1 MSASTTRLAPCTTS
15 SPDSPVAHVDIKD
28 LSKHFGTLTVFDG
41 VDLHVDDNEFVSI
54 LGPSGCGKT
63 TLLRIVA
70 GIVEATAG
78 AVLVDGETIH
88 KPRPDMTLVFQNF
101 RLLPWR
107 TVEDNVA
114 YGLRLQGNSKAAARE
129 LAQPYVQLV
138 GLEGR
143 EKEYPYQLSGGMQ
156 QRVGL
161 ARALAIQPEILL
173 MDEPFG
179 ALDAQTRELMQDE
192 LLKIWSADRKT
203 VLFVTHSI
211 DEAIVLSDR
220 VVMMQSNPGRIVDVI
235 RVPFDRP
242 RDATAIRTDPRFATL
257 RAEMW
262 ALLRQDP
269 LAGDSAPGRT
279 GD

>member
-1 MSASTTRLAPCTTS
+1 LSNVS
-15 SPDSPVAHVDIKD
+15 IEN
-28 LSKHFGTLTVFDG
+28 LSKNYGALSVFDQINLNVG
-41 VDLHVDDNEFVSI
+41 DNEFVSI

-70 GIVEATAG
+70 GLEQATEG
-78 AVLVDGETIH
+78 RVLVADEETH

-107 TVEDNVA
+107 TVEDNVG
-114 YGLRLQGNSKAAARE
+114 YGLRLRGRSRGEARAE
-129 LAQPYVQLV
+129 AQPFIKMV

-143 EKEYPYQLSGGMQ
+143 EQKYPYQLSGGMQ

-161 ARALAIQPEILL
+161 ARALAIQPKILL

-192 LLKIWSADRKT
+192 LLRIWLANRKT
-203 VLFVTHSI
+203 VMFVTHSI

-220 VVMMQSNPGRIVDVI
+220 VIIMQTNPGRIVEDI
-235 RVPFDRP
+235 RIPFERP
-242 RDATAIRTDPRFATL
+242 RNSAEIRNDPRFAKL

-262 ALLRQDP
+262 GLLRQE
-269 LAGDSAPGRT
+269 AIAPDMVG
-279 GD
+279 GVSGE

>member
-1 MSASTTRLAPCTTS
+1 MAN
-15 SPDSPVAHVDIKD
+15 VNIKD
-28 LSKHFGTLTVFDG
+28 LSKHFGTLSVFD
-41 VDLHVDDNEFVSI
+41 DLSLHVDDNEFVSI

-70 GIVEATAG
+70 GIEQATAG
-78 AVLVDGETIH
+78 TVMVAGEETH

-114 YGLRLQGNSKAAARE
+114 YGLRLRGNNKADARAQ
-129 LAQPYVQLV
+129 AQPYVKMV

-143 EKEYPYQLSGGMQ
+143 EKKYPYQLSGGMQ

-161 ARALAIQPEILL
+161 ARALAIQPDILL

-192 LLKIWSADRKT
+192 LLRIWSADRKT
-203 VLFVTHSI
+203 VMFVTHSI

-220 VVMMQSNPGRIVDVI
+220 VVVMQSNPGRIVEDI
-235 RVPFDRP
+235 RIPFERP
-242 RDATAIRTDPRFATL
+242 RNVAAIRTDPRFTKL

-262 ALLRQDP
+262 ALLRQEAVTPEMID
-269 LAGDSAPGRT
+269 GVT
-279 GD
+279 GE

>member
-1 MSASTTRLAPCTTS
+1 
-15 SPDSPVAHVDIKD
+15 VANVEIKD
-28 LSKHFGTLTVFDG
+28 LTKHFGELSVFDD
-41 VDLHVDDNEFVSI
+41 VDLRVDDNEFVSI

-70 GIVEATAG
+70 GIEVATAG
-78 AVLVDGETIH
+78 SVLVAGEESRR
-88 KPRPDMTLVFQNF
+88 PRPDMTLVFQNF

-107 TVEDNVA
+107 TVEDNVG
-114 YGLRLQGNSKAAARE
+114 YGFRLRGKSRSEARAAA
-129 LAQPYVQLV
+129 QPFVRMV

-143 EKEYPYQLSGGMQ
+143 EKKYPYQLSGGMQ

-161 ARALAIQPEILL
+161 ARALAIEPDILL

-192 LLKIWSADRKT
+192 LLRIWSADRKT
-203 VLFVTHSI
+203 VMFVTHSI

-220 VVMMQSNPGRIVDVI
+220 VVVMQSNPGRIVADI
-235 RVPFDRP
+235 PVPFDRP
-242 RDATAIRTDPRFATL
+242 RNTAEIRTDPGFAKL

-262 ALLRQDP
+262 ALLRQEALTP
-269 LAGDSAPGRT
+269 EMARGVT
-279 GD
+279 GE

>member
-1 MSASTTRLAPCTTS
+1 MVAGNGHHQARTERLNNLSNVSITN
-15 SPDSPVAHVDIKD
+15 
-28 LSKHFGTLTVFDG
+28 LSKHYGALSVFDG
-41 VDLHVDDNEFVSI
+41 INLNVNDNEFVSI

-70 GIVEATAG
+70 GLEQATDG
-78 AVLVDGETIH
+78 KVLVAGEETD

-101 RLLPWR
+101 RLLPWK
-107 TVEDNVA
+107 TVEDNVG
-114 YGLRLQGNSKAAARE
+114 YGLRLRGRSKREAR
-129 LAQPYVQLV
+129 LQAQPFIKMV

-143 EKEYPYQLSGGMQ
+143 EQKYPYQLSGGMQ

-161 ARALAIQPEILL
+161 ARALAIQPNILL

-192 LLKIWSADRKT
+192 LLKIWLANRKT
-203 VLFVTHSI
+203 VIFVTHSI

-220 VVMMQSNPGRIVDVI
+220 VIIMQTNPGRVVKDI
-235 RVPFDRP
+235 RIPFDRP
-242 RDATAIRTDPRFATL
+242 RNPAEIRNDQQFASL

-262 ALLRQDP
+262 GLLRQEAISPDMI
-269 LAGDSAPGRT
+269 GGVSGE
-279 GD
+279 

>member
-1 MSASTTRLAPCTTS
+1 VS
-15 SPDSPVAHVDIKD
+15 DVNIKNLTKQYGA
-28 LSKHFGTLTVFDG
+28 LSVFD
-41 VDLHVDDNEFVSI
+41 DINLNVDDNEFVSI

-70 GIVEATAG
+70 GLEQATSGVVTVAG
-78 AVLVDGETIH
+78 EETH
-88 KPRPDMTLVFQNF
+88 DPRPDMTLVFQNF

-114 YGLRLQGNSKAAARE
+114 YGLRLRGRSKSEARIE
-129 LAQPYVQLV
+129 AQPFVKMV

-143 EKEYPYQLSGGMQ
+143 EQKYPYQLSGGMQ

-161 ARALAIQPEILL
+161 ARALAIQPKILL

-192 LLKIWSADRKT
+192 LLRIWLANRKT
-203 VLFVTHSI
+203 VMFVTHSI

-220 VVMMQSNPGRIVDVI
+220 VIIMQTNPGRIVKDI
-235 RVPFDRP
+235 RIPFERP
-242 RDATAIRTDPRFATL
+242 RNSSEIRNDPRFAKL
-257 RAEMW
+257 RSEMW
-262 ALLRQDP
+262 GLLRQEEMTTDMI
-269 LAGDSAPGRT
+269 AGVSGE
-279 GD
+279 

>member
-1 MSASTTRLAPCTTS
+1 VVAPLAHHQTWLERLTVLS
-15 SPDSPVAHVDIKD
+15 NVSIEN
-28 LSKHFGTLTVFDG
+28 LSKHYGALSVFDQINLDVG
-41 VDLHVDDNEFVSI
+41 DNEFVSI

-70 GIVEATAG
+70 GLEQATEG
-78 AVLVDGETIH
+78 RVLVAGEETH

-107 TVEDNVA
+107 TVEDNVG
-114 YGLRLQGNSKAAARE
+114 YGLRLRGRSRSEARAE
-129 LAQPYVQLV
+129 AQPFIKMV

-143 EKEYPYQLSGGMQ
+143 EQKYPYQLSGGMQ

-161 ARALAIQPEILL
+161 ARALAIQPKILL

-192 LLKIWSADRKT
+192 LLRIWLANRKT
-203 VLFVTHSI
+203 VMFVTHSI

-220 VVMMQSNPGRIVDVI
+220 VIIMQTNPGRIVDDI
-235 RVPFDRP
+235 RIPFERP
-242 RDATAIRTDPRFATL
+242 RNSAEIRNDPRFAKL

-262 ALLRQDP
+262 GLLRQEAITPDMV
-269 LAGDSAPGRT
+269 GGVSGE
-279 GD
+279 

>member
-1 MSASTTRLAPCTTS
+1 MAN
-15 SPDSPVAHVDIKD
+15 VNIKD
-28 LSKHFGTLTVFDG
+28 LSMHFDTLSVFD
-41 VDLHVDDNEFVSI
+41 DINLHVGDNEFVSI

-63 TLLRIVA
+63 TLLRIIA
-70 GIVEATAG
+70 GIEQAATG
-78 AVLVDGETIH
+78 KVMVGGEETR
-88 KPRPDMTLVFQNF
+88 KPRPDTTLVFQNF

-114 YGLRLQGNSKAAARE
+114 YGLRLRRKNKTKARVE
-129 LAQPYVQLV
+129 AQPYVKMV

-143 EKEYPYQLSGGMQ
+143 EKKYPYELSGGMQ

-161 ARALAIQPEILL
+161 ARALAIQPDILL

-192 LLKIWSADRKT
+192 LMRIWSADRKT
-203 VLFVTHSI
+203 VIFVTHSI

-220 VVMMQSNPGRIVDVI
+220 VIVMQSNPGRIVEDI
-235 RVPFDRP
+235 QIPFERP
-242 RDATAIRTDPRFATL
+242 RNVAEIRTDPRFTKL

-262 ALLRQDP
+262 GMLRQE
-269 LAGDSAPGRT
+269 AVNAEMIGGVT
-279 GD
+279 GE

>member
-1 MSASTTRLAPCTTS
+1 MAN
-15 SPDSPVAHVDIKD
+15 VDIQG
-28 LSKHFGTLTVFDG
+28 LSKHFGSLSVFDD
-41 VDLHVDDNEFVSI
+41 VNLHVDNNEFVSI

-70 GIVEATAG
+70 GIEDATSG
-78 AVLVDGETIH
+78 EVVVDGAEVR
-88 KPRPDMTLVFQNF
+88 KPRPDTTLVFQNF

-114 YGLRLQGNSKAAARE
+114 YGLRLRGRGRSEARK
-129 LAQPYVQLV
+129 LARPFITMV

-143 EKEYPYQLSGGMQ
+143 EKKYPYQLSGGMQ

-161 ARALAIQPEILL
+161 ARALAIKPGTLL

-192 LLKIWSADRKT
+192 LLKIWSGDKKT
-203 VLFVTHSI
+203 VVFVTHSI

-220 VVMMQSNPGRIVDVI
+220 VIVMQSNPGRIVEDI
-235 RVPFDRP
+235 RIPFERP
-242 RDATAIRTDPRFATL
+242 RNAAAIRTDPRFAAL

-262 ALLRQDP
+262 ALLRQEA
-269 LAGDSAPGRT
+269 LTTEMVHGVT
-279 GD
+279 GE

>member
-1 MSASTTRLAPCTTS
+1 MAN
-15 SPDSPVAHVDIKD
+15 VDITG
-28 LSKHFGTLTVFDG
+28 LSKHFDSLSVFDD
-41 VDLHVDDNEFVSI
+41 VDLHVGDNEFVSI

-70 GIVEATAG
+70 GIEERTSG
-78 AVLVDGETIH
+78 SVLVDGDEVER
-88 KPRPDMTLVFQNF
+88 PRPDTTLVFQNF

-114 YGLRLQGNSKAAARE
+114 YGLRLRGKSKAESRAA
-129 LAQPYVQLV
+129 AQPYIAMV

-143 EKEYPYQLSGGMQ
+143 EKKYPYQLSGGMQ

-161 ARALAIQPEILL
+161 ARALAIKPGTLL

-192 LLKIWSADRKT
+192 LLRIWSNDKRT
-203 VLFVTHSI
+203 VIFVTHSI

-220 VVMMQSNPGRIVDVI
+220 VIVMQSNPGRIVEDI
-235 RVPFDRP
+235 TIPFERP
-242 RDATAIRTDPRFATL
+242 RTPTAIRTDPRFARL

-262 ALLRQDP
+262 SLLRQEP
-269 LAGDSAPGRT
+269 LSTELSPELLNGVSGE
-279 GD
+279 

>member
-1 MSASTTRLAPCTTS
+1 MLARKGPTL
-15 SPDSPVAHVDIKD
+15 IKPERFITVSNVNIKNVTKQFGA
-28 LSKHFGTLTVFDG
+28 LSVFNEINLD
-41 VDLHVDDNEFVSI
+41 VEANEFVSI

-70 GIVEATAG
+70 GLEQATSGVVTVAG
-78 AVLVDGETIH
+78 EVTKD
-88 KPRPDMTLVFQNF
+88 PRPDMTLVFQNF

-114 YGLRLQGNSKAAARE
+114 YGLRLRGRSKKDARIE
-129 LAQPYVQLV
+129 AQPFVKMV

-143 EKEYPYQLSGGMQ
+143 EQKYPYQLSGGMQ

-161 ARALAIQPEILL
+161 ARALAIQPKILL

-192 LLKIWSADRKT
+192 LLRIWLSNRKT
-203 VLFVTHSI
+203 VIFVTHSI

-220 VVMMQSNPGRIVDVI
+220 VIIMQTNPGRIVKDI
-235 RVPFDRP
+235 RIPFERP
-242 RDATAIRTDPRFATL
+242 RNSAEIRNDPRFAKL
-257 RAEMW
+257 RTEMW
-262 ALLRQDP
+262 HLLRQEEINPDMIN
-269 LAGDSAPGRT
+269 GVSGE
-279 GD
+279 

>member
-1 MSASTTRLAPCTTS
+1 
-15 SPDSPVAHVDIKD
+15 VATGDIKD
-28 LSKHFGTLTVFDG
+28 LSKHFGTLSVFDN
-41 VDLHVDDNEFVSI
+41 VDLHIDDNEFVSI

-70 GIVEATAG
+70 GIEAATGGSVIVAG
-78 AVLVDGETIH
+78 EETH
-88 KPRPDMTLVFQNF
+88 RPRPDTTLVFQNF

-107 TVEDNVA
+107 TVEDNVG
-114 YGLRLQGNSKAAARE
+114 YGLRLRGKSKAEARR
-129 LAQPYVQLV
+129 LAGPYIEMV
-138 GLEGR
+138 GLRGR
-143 EKEYPYQLSGGMQ
+143 EQKYPYQLSGGMQ

-161 ARALAIQPEILL
+161 ARALAIRPDTLL

-203 VLFVTHSI
+203 VMFVTHSI

-220 VVMMQSNPGRIVDVI
+220 VIVMQSNPGRIVADI
-235 RVPFDRP
+235 RVPFERP
-242 RDATAIRTDPRFATL
+242 RHSAEIRSDRRFAEL
-257 RAEMW
+257 RGEMW
-262 ALLRQDP
+262 ALLRNETGSP
-269 LAGDSAPGRT
+269 AMLHGAT

>member
-1 MSASTTRLAPCTTS
+1 MSN
-15 SPDSPVAHVDIKD
+15 VNIKNVTKHYGA
-28 LSKHFGTLTVFDG
+28 LSVFDEINLS
-41 VDLHVDDNEFVSI
+41 VEDNEFVSV

-70 GIVEATAG
+70 GLEQATSGVVTVAG
-78 AVLVDGETIH
+78 EETH
-88 KPRPDMTLVFQNF
+88 EPRPDMTLVFQNF

-114 YGLRLQGNSKAAARE
+114 YGLRLRGRNKKESRLE
-129 LAQPYVQLV
+129 AQPFVKLV

-143 EKEYPYQLSGGMQ
+143 EHKYPYQLSGGMQ

-161 ARALAIQPEILL
+161 ARALAIQPKILL

-192 LLKIWSADRKT
+192 LLRIWLANRKT
-203 VLFVTHSI
+203 VIFVTHSI

-220 VVMMQSNPGRIVDVI
+220 VIIMQTNPGRIVKDI
-235 RVPFDRP
+235 RIPFERP
-242 RDATAIRTDPRFATL
+242 RNPSEIRNDPRFAKL
-257 RAEMW
+257 RGEMW
-262 ALLRQDP
+262 SLLRQEE
-269 LAGDSAPGRT
+269 LAPGT
-279 GD
+279 IGGVSGE

>member
-1 MSASTTRLAPCTTS
+1 MAN
-15 SPDSPVAHVDIKD
+15 VDIKD
-28 LSKHFGTLTVFDG
+28 LSKHFGSLGVFD
-41 VDLHVDDNEFVSI
+41 DINLHVDDNEFVSI

-70 GIVEATAG
+70 GIEDATAG
-78 AVLVDGETIH
+78 SVIVAGEESR
-88 KPRPDMTLVFQNF
+88 KPRPDTALVFQNF

-114 YGLRLQGNSKAAARE
+114 YGLRLRGRSKAEARS
-129 LAQPYVQLV
+129 LAQPYVMMV
-138 GLEGR
+138 GLAGR
-143 EKEYPYQLSGGMQ
+143 EKKYPYQLSGGMQ

-161 ARALAIQPEILL
+161 ARALAVQPDILL

-192 LLKIWSADRKT
+192 LLRIWSADRKT
-203 VLFVTHSI
+203 VMFVTHSI

-220 VVMMQSNPGRIVDVI
+220 VVVMQSDPGRIVEHI
-235 RVPFDRP
+235 PVPFDRP
-242 RDATAIRTDPRFATL
+242 RDAAAMRADPRFTTL

-262 ALLRQDP
+262 ALLRQEP
-269 LAGDSAPGRT
+269 LSSDMTHRAT
-279 GD
+279 GE

>member
-1 MSASTTRLAPCTTS
+1 
-15 SPDSPVAHVDIKD
+15 VANVQIKD
-28 LSKHFGTLTVFDG
+28 LTKHFGSLSVFDD
-41 VDLHVDDNEFVSI
+41 VSLHVGDNEFVSI

-70 GIVEATAG
+70 GIEEATAG
-78 AVLVDGETIH
+78 AVVVDGTEVH
-88 KPRPDMTLVFQNF
+88 KPRPDTTLVFQNF

-114 YGLRLQGNSKAAARE
+114 YGLRLRGRSKAEARK
-129 LAQPYVQLV
+129 LARPYVAMV

-143 EKEYPYQLSGGMQ
+143 EKKYPYQLSGGMQ

-161 ARALAIQPEILL
+161 ARALAIQPGTLL

-192 LLKIWSADRKT
+192 LLKIWTADKKT
-203 VLFVTHSI
+203 VMFVTHSI

-220 VVMMQSNPGRIVDVI
+220 VIVMQANPGRIVEDI
-235 RVPFDRP
+235 RIPFERP
-242 RDATAIRTDPRFATL
+242 RNAAAIRTDPEFARL
-257 RAEMW
+257 RAHMW
-262 ALLRQDP
+262 ALLRQETLSPDMVH
-269 LAGDSAPGRT
+269 GVSGE
-279 GD
+279 